1 MISSGFSMLHPV
13 LNVFLYRYQMLKF
26 LASSPEFVGEIRFRE
41 FAKLVI

>member
-26 LASSPEFVGEIRFRE
+26 LLQAENKNFHYNRAPYEE
-41 FAKLVI
+41 KL